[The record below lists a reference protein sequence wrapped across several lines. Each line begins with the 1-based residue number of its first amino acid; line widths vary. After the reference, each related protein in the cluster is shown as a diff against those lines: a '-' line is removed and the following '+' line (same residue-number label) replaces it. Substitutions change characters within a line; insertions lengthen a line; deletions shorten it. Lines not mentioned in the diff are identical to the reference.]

1 MFKQPPIQPGRG
13 NSDFAGIKSIGRRQ
27 IFVYGFFGLVIALLM
42 AYAIYTTIQYQAL
55 KKNPA
60 VTNEDTNKRILT
72 SLGKILKLPDD
83 ESPQVA
89 AVEDKSK
96 LGSDVFFK
104 DVENGDFLVVYSK
117 ARRIIVYRES
127 NNQIINQGPF
137 VINTA
142 GKVKVALL
150 KATKSDTTF
159 ETAQQQIRDKL
170 GDTLGVLDTNTLKV
184 VGTYRKSQVID
195 LTGGQR
201 TDVAKSIAS
210 AINGEL
216 IAKLPDGEPTPQD
229 AEVVV
234 VVAP

>member
-1 MFKQPPIQPGRG
+1 MFKQPPMQPTRR
-13 NSDFAGIKSIGRRQ
+13 NADFAGNQTTSRRQ
-27 IFVYGFFGLVIALLM
+27 FLIYGAFGLVISLLL
-42 AYAIYTTIQYQAL
+42 AYAAYTTIQYQAL

-60 VTNEDTNKRILT
+60 VTNEDTSKRVL
-72 SLGKILKLPDD
+72 SKLGKILKLPDD
-83 ESPQVA
+83 ETPQIA

-96 LGSDVFFK
+96 LGNDVFFK

-150 KATKSDTTF
+150 RATKSDTTLQ
-159 ETAQQQIRDKL
+159 TVQQQIRDKL
-170 GDTLGVLDTNTLKV
+170 GDSLGVLDANTLKA
-184 VGTYRKSQVID
+184 VGTYRKSQVVD

-201 TDVAKSIAS
+201 TDVAKSIAT